1 MSLKKPKKLNSENK
15 EKKKLKMEKESNH
28 VTLQHVRLG
37 KNSN

>member
-15 EKKKLKMEKESNH
+15 EKKRLKREKESNN
-28 VTLQHVRLG
+28 VTLQYIRLE